1 MFLKLL
7 SHNLFEELIRERKI
21 MYDHAADKG
30 ADKYSIKKDLDLL
43 DEKFL
48 PSYLKINKEK
58 FTKLMV

>member
-1 MFLKLL
+1 
-7 SHNLFEELIRERKI
+7 

-58 FTKLMV
+58 FTKWMV